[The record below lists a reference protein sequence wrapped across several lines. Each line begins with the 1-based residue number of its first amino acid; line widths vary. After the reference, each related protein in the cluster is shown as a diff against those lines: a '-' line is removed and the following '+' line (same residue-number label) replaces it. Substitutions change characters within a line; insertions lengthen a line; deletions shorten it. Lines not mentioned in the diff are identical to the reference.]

1 MVSEAASAAGGDW
14 SRAVH
19 QALRSQ
25 GVTVVGFVPDGGMKG
40 VIELCLA
47 DPSMR
52 TVPLT
57 NESEGP
63 CLMNGAWLGGAK
75 GCLIMQS
82 TGVGNIINTASMT
95 EVCQF
100 PLLVLVSWRSSWA
113 EGNRWQMPMG
123 ERCQDYFR
131 MAGFHTQTVEHPEDA
146 GPSVEAA
153 VEHAYNTL
161 NGVGVF
167 FSQRVMGVKRFL
179 R

>member
-1 MVSEAASAAGGDW
+1 
-14 SRAVH
+14 
-19 QALRSQ
+19 
-25 GVTVVGFVPDGGMKG
+25 
-40 VIELCLA
+40 
-47 DPSMR
+47 
-52 TVPLT
+52 
-57 NESEGP
+57 
-63 CLMNGAWLGGAK
+63 
-75 GCLIMQS
+75 
-82 TGVGNIINTASMT
+82 
-95 EVCQF
+95 
-100 PLLVLVSWRSSWA
+100 
-113 EGNRWQMPMG
+113 MG